1 MDDDSSGIILER
13 RTPMLFNAGV
23 YKHESGFTIMVSDTG
38 EVMLSPNH
46 PMSMRLRE
54 LLDPTKWTKIS

>member
-23 YKHESGFTIMVSDTG
+23 YKQESGFTSMVSDTG

-46 PMSMRLRE
+46 PMSMRLCE

>member
-1 MDDDSSGIILER
+1 
-13 RTPMLFNAGV
+13 MLFNAGT

-46 PMSMRLRE
+46 PLSMRLAE

>member
-1 MDDDSSGIILER
+1 
-13 RTPMLFNAGV
+13 MLFKAGT
-23 YKHESGFTIMVSDTG
+23 YKHERGFTIMVSDTG

-46 PMSMRLRE
+46 PASMRLAD